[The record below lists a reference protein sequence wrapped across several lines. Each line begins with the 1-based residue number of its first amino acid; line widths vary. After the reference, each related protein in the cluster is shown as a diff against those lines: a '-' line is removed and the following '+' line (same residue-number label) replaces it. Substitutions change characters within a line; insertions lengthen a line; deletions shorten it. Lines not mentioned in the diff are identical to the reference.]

1 MVEIL
6 GPDGQP
12 ARQARPVRDDQTSRL
27 GWLHREIG
35 DHPTRGLTPARLA
48 SVYRRA
54 EEGDLTA
61 QARLAM
67 DMEEK
72 DAHLFCELSKR
83 RLAVQAVAWHIEPP
97 ADATPAEEQAADLC
111 RQILDVEIDMQ
122 DLLYD
127 LTDAI
132 LHSYAGCEYHWQ
144 LIDGVN
150 VPTQPEMRPADWFQ
164 ADYQN
169 YQFSRLLLR
178 DQTGAGTAL
187 RPLNWILHIQRSR
200 SGYLTRAGLVRVLG
214 WPFLMRALSTR
225 DLAEFLEIYGLPLR
239 LGKYPVGSSDKEK
252 ATLLR
257 AVVGIGHAAAGIIPE
272 GMSIEFQEA
281 AKAGAGGDPFMRM
294 MEWAERSIS
303 KAILGGTLTTT
314 AQSTGLGS
322 NVADTHN
329 EVRKEIAASDRRQLK
344 RTIEQQLLRPITA
357 LNTTAE
363 RAPLFVWDDEEPA
376 DMEAM
381 SNALPGLVEAG
392 LQISRKWAHDRLKIP
407 LAEEGEEVLTRP
419 SAPSASP
426 FPPPPAAARQQ
437 ITGPHAACNASEA
450 TPQGRIQQQVVDK
463 LARDAGP
470 GLQAMLA
477 EIRRWVDEADSL
489 EALRDR
495 ILQGYGNLPTAELS
509 QLMGDAFAVAH
520 ALGRDNVARE
530 AGQLA
535 DD

>member
-1 MVEIL
+1 
-6 GPDGQP
+6 
-12 ARQARPVRDDQTSRL
+12 
-27 GWLHREIG
+27 
-35 DHPTRGLTPARLA
+35 
-48 SVYRRA
+48 
-54 EEGDLTA
+54 
-61 QARLAM
+61 
-67 DMEEK
+67 
-72 DAHLFCELSKR
+72 
-83 RLAVQAVAWHIEPP
+83 
-97 ADATPAEEQAADLC
+97 
-111 RQILDVEIDMQ
+111 
-122 DLLYD
+122 
-127 LTDAI
+127 
-132 LHSYAGCEYHWQ
+132 
-144 LIDGVN
+144 
-150 VPTQPEMRPADWFQ
+150 
-164 ADYQN
+164 
-169 YQFSRLLLR
+169 
-178 DQTGAGTAL
+178 
-187 RPLNWILHIQRSR
+187 
-200 SGYLTRAGLVRVLG
+200 
-214 WPFLMRALSTR
+214 
-225 DLAEFLEIYGLPLR
+225 
-239 LGKYPVGSSDKEK
+239 
-252 ATLLR
+252 
-257 AVVGIGHAAAGIIPE
+257 
-272 GMSIEFQEA
+272 
-281 AKAGAGGDPFMRM
+281 
-294 MEWAERSIS
+294 
-303 KAILGGTLTTT
+303 
-314 AQSTGLGS
+314 
-322 NVADTHN
+322 
-329 EVRKEIAASDRRQLK
+329 
-344 RTIEQQLLRPITA
+344 
-357 LNTTAE
+357 
-363 RAPLFVWDDEEPA
+363 VWDDEEPA